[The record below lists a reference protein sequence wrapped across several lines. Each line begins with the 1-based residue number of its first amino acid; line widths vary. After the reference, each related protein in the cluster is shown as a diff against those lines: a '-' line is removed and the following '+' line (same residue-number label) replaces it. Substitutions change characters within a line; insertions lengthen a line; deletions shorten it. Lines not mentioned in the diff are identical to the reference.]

1 MQVLVVGAGKVGFEI
16 ADRLAA
22 EGHDIV
28 VIDKN
33 PLQLQEVAAHLD
45 VMTIVGNGA
54 NPAVLEQ
61 ANVQDCDLMIAV
73 TEIDEVNMIACMAAK
88 QYGVDT
94 CVARIRNPEYTADH
108 RRSLPLSR
116 LGVDLAIDPERLAAE
131 EITRLIRIPLTTEVE
146 SFAGGRISIIGLK
159 VDPDAP
165 IIGKPLSETRLPH
178 LLIAALIRDD
188 DVIIPKGSDS
198 IQAADQIFVIG
209 RTESFH
215 AARPLLFGPSLRI
228 RRVAILG
235 AGRIGVS
242 LAQSLSAKGKHRLD
256 VIVIERDAEQASQAA
271 QSLPHALVIH
281 GDGTKIDVLREEG
294 IDEVDAFVAV
304 SGEDHTN
311 LLSTMLAKQ
320 LGVKEVITEISR
332 ADYVPLAQKA
342 GADAVVVPR
351 LLAASAI
358 LRFVRPS
365 QVLSMMML
373 EEGRVEAL
381 VMEPTPDAPVVDRP
395 LREIRF
401 PDGAIVGAILH
412 SAGHA
417 AAEPEIARGDTII
430 RAGDQVVVFSLPE
443 VVGKV
448 NRFFG
453 GSGQL
458 PQRSK
463 RLDA

>member
-1 MQVLVVGAGKVGFEI
+1 
-16 ADRLAA
+16 
-22 EGHDIV
+22 
-28 VIDKN
+28 
-33 PLQLQEVAAHLD
+33 
-45 VMTIVGNGA
+45 
-54 NPAVLEQ
+54 
-61 ANVQDCDLMIAV
+61 
-73 TEIDEVNMIACMAAK
+73 
-88 QYGVDT
+88 
-94 CVARIRNPEYTADH
+94 
-108 RRSLPLSR
+108 
-116 LGVDLAIDPERLAAE
+116 
-131 EITRLIRIPLTTEVE
+131 
-146 SFAGGRISIIGLK
+146 
-159 VDPDAP
+159 
-165 IIGKPLSETRLPH
+165 
-178 LLIAALIRDD
+178 
-188 DVIIPKGSDS
+188 
-198 IQAADQIFVIG
+198 
-209 RTESFH
+209 
-215 AARPLLFGPSLRI
+215 
-228 RRVAILG
+228 
-235 AGRIGVS
+235 
-242 LAQSLSAKGKHRLD
+242 
-256 VIVIERDAEQASQAA
+256 
-271 QSLPHALVIH
+271 
-281 GDGTKIDVLREEG
+281 
-294 IDEVDAFVAV
+294 
-304 SGEDHTN
+304 
-311 LLSTMLAKQ
+311 MLAKQ

>member
-16 ADRLAA
+16 AARLTA

-33 PLQLQEVAAHLD
+33 PLQLEEVATHLD

-61 ANVQDCDLMIAV
+61 ANVQQCDLMIAV
-73 TEIDEVNMIACMAAK
+73 TESDEVNMIACMAAK
-88 QYGVDT
+88 QYGVAT
-94 CVARIRNPEYTADH
+94 CVARIRNPEYTADS

-131 EITRLIRIPLTTEVE
+131 EITRLIRIPMTTEVE
-146 SFAGGRISIIGLK
+146 TFGRGRISIIGLK
-159 VDPDAP
+159 ADKDTP
-165 IIGKPLSETRLPH
+165 IIGKPLSETHLPQ
-178 LLIAALIRDD
+178 LLVAALVRDQA
-188 DVIIPKGSDS
+188 VIIPKGSDS
-198 IQAADQIFVIG
+198 IQAADQVFVIG
-209 RTESFH
+209 RTESIH
-215 AARPLLFGPSLRI
+215 AARPLLFGPSFQI
-228 RRVAILG
+228 KKVAILG
-235 AGRIGVS
+235 AGRIGIS

-256 VIVIERDAEQASQAA
+256 VIVIERDAGQANLAA

-281 GDGTKIDVLREEG
+281 GDGTKIDMLREEG

-320 LGVKEVITEISR
+320 LGVQEVITEISR
-332 ADYVPLAQKA
+332 ADYVPLAEKA

-381 VMEPTPDAPVVDRP
+381 VMEPTADAPIVNRP
-395 LREIRF
+395 LREIEF
-401 PDGAIVGAILH
+401 PNGAIVGAILQ
-412 SAGHA
+412 SAGDPTAH
-417 AAEPEIARGDTII
+417 PEIARGETVI
-430 RAGDQVVVFSLPE
+430 RAGDQVIVFSLPE
-443 VVGKV
+443 VVSEV
-448 NRFFG
+448 DRFFG

-458 PQRSK
+458 QQRSK
-463 RLDA
+463 RLNA